1 MRRSVPVRNR
11 AFAKDKAFSQA
22 VITHGRADS
31 LECRR
36 TAWCSRPLLS
46 GGLSVQKNDP
56 GDHDTLGF
64 QRITLRGIDD
74 LLFAFSRPTDTT
86 Q

>member
-11 AFAKDKAFSQA
+11 AFAKTKAFSQA
-22 VITHGRADS
+22 VITHGQADS

-36 TAWCSRPLLS
+36 TEWCSRPLLS
-46 GGLSVQKNDP
+46 GGLSVKENS
-56 GDHDTLGF
+56 HNTVGF
-64 QRITLRGIDD
+64 QRITSRGIDD

>member
-11 AFAKDKAFSQA
+11 AFAKTKAFSQA
-22 VITHGRADS
+22 VITLGRADS

-36 TAWCSRPLLS
+36 TEWYSRPLLS

-64 QRITLRGIDD
+64 QRIT
-74 LLFAFSRPTDTT
+74 
-86 Q
+86 